1 MTVRFFSRSL
11 VLPALLPLAL
21 AACVNAEP
29 AIANPP
35 AAPPLGVD
43 LGGAPARR
51 SGAVELAAASPA
63 AMPAMNHAGHGRRRS
78 GEIQMVHEGHADAHG
93 TGTVTAVNAAQH
105 RVGLQHEPI
114 PAIGWPAM
122 SMEFAVA
129 PSVNLQAIQPGSRV
143 NFSIEKGRGR
153 HVRDP
158 VDPAGGGR
166 PMTPLVSRRRF
177 VQGIAAA
184 GALAA
189 LPWPLRGLAASSP
202 APVLSGTSFDL
213 AIGATGPSIS
223 PGSRAWRS
231 PSMVRCRRRSCAGA
245 KAIR

>member
-29 AIANPP
+29 AIANPSS
-35 AAPPLGVD
+35 APPLGVD

-51 SGAVELAAASPA
+51 SNPVELAAASSA
-63 AMPAMNHAGHGRRRS
+63 AMPAMNHAGHGAGH
-78 GEIQMVHEGHADAHG
+78 GEIQMVHEGRADAHG

-143 NFSIEKGRGR
+143 NFSIEKGADGMY
-153 HVRDP
+153 VIQSIQ
-158 VDPAGGGR
+158 PAGA
-166 PMTPLVSRRRF
+166 RR
-177 VQGIAAA
+177 
-184 GALAA
+184 
-189 LPWPLRGLAASSP
+189 
-202 APVLSGTSFDL
+202 
-213 AIGATGPSIS
+213 
-223 PGSRAWRS
+223 
-231 PSMVRCRRRSCAGA
+231 
-245 KAIR
+245 